1 MITTMYRLSQLS
13 IWWIAVYVMLASGLT
28 GCTVKLISDY
38 DETTD
43 RAVSALQRKTESHLV
58 TLENVENLPDCVYDK
73 HKQFYDDAKIDVS
86 AITVRAAAIPKN
98 NITTKETQL
107 LLDSL
112 EKLERLHKIS
122 CLSKD
127 QIALLRSHFNTSYT
141 AILKLELAK
150 RRGE

>member
-1 MITTMYRLSQLS
+1 MIARIYR
-13 IWWIAVYVMLASGLT
+13 IPPFNVCWIAVYLLMFVGLA

-73 HKQFYDDAKIDVS
+73 HKQFYDEAKIDVS

-98 NITTKETQL
+98 DITTKETQL
-107 LLDSL
+107 LLSSL
-112 EKLERLHKIS
+112 ENLEKLHKIS